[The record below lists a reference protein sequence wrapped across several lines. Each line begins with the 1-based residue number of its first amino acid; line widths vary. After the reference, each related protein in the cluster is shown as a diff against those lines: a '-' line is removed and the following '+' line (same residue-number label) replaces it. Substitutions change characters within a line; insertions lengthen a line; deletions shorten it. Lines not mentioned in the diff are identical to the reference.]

1 MSKDNNLTDRYKL
14 VLIEWED
21 SVLGFQGWKQ
31 INENINEVTIF
42 HSVGFLILKDKKKIV
57 IFPHIDKNK
66 GKEGSGTGDIVIPVS
81 AIKKITYL
89 KY

>member
-1 MSKDNNLTDRYKL
+1 MTPKLKL

-31 INENINEVTIF
+31 VSENINNETNFI
-42 HSVGFLILKDKKKIV
+42 SVGFLILRDKSKV
-57 IFPHIDKNK
+57 IIYPHIDLHK
-66 GKEGSGTGDIVIPVS
+66 GKEGSGTGDITIPVS
-81 AIKKITYL
+81 AIKKIKYL